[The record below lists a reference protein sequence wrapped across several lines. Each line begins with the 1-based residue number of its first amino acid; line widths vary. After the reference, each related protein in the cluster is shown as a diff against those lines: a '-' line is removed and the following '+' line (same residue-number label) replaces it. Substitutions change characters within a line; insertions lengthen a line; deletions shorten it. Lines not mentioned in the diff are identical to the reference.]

1 MFMDLLGAN
10 LLGMFLGRV
19 TLWLLETKEY
29 DWSGKKEK
37 KMGYVLLVLSQFT
50 PISWSQYHWEV
61 FSSFK
66 RFAQVRHRRR
76 RSSSSWRWRWCLS

>member
-10 LLGMFLGRV
+10 LVGMFLGRL
-19 TLWLLETKEY
+19 TLKVMESKEY
-29 DWSGKKEK
+29 DWSGKREK
-37 KMGYVLLVLSQFT
+37 KMGYFLRVLSQFT

-66 RFAQVRHRRR
+66 RFGQV
-76 RSSSSWRWRWCLS
+76 C

>member
-1 MFMDLLGAN
+1 MARRWDSLFMDLLGAN
-10 LLGMFLGRV
+10 LLGMFLGRL
-19 TLWLLETKEY
+19 TLSYFETKEY
-29 DWSGKKEK
+29 DWSGKREK

-66 RFAQVRHRRR
+66 RFAQVRPL
-76 RSSSSWRWRWCLS
+76 CL